1 MAVLLWYTPCAQI
14 SLFCYCFG
22 ATLTA
27 DWSHGLSIGCMQCR
41 LIHSGHCDVV
51 VWAWTCKAQY
61 VLFVHLCNTV
71 AMFFCLP
78 HRLQYTTAI
87 CNLLHI

>member
-1 MAVLLWYTPCAQI
+1 
-14 SLFCYCFG
+14 
-22 ATLTA
+22 
-27 DWSHGLSIGCMQCR
+27 MQCR

-61 VLFVHLCNTV
+61 VLFVHLSNTV